1 VTQLAELL
9 ILASQGSLAY
19 EREPDRLIAGQ
30 RGQQYD
36 HRARCQWLPA
46 APPPGPSDARQLPV
60 TVAAARRR
68 RLRAQHPRGRLDP
81 GPPQHWHAAGA
92 HPPWLR
98 ALGLESNAT
107 PEFLTP
113 PGQVRDPERNV
124 PRAIIAGVAGVAVL
138 YLAGTLAVLGDG
150 AAGAA
155 RRIGRPTMRGRSQRS
170 PVSGR
175 RAVQRGALLN
185 PDRHPGLRASGSWRG
200 AARHG
205 QGER

>member
-1 VTQLAELL
+1 VGA
-9 ILASQGSLAY
+9 
-19 EREPDRLIAGQ
+19 
-30 RGQQYD
+30 
-36 HRARCQWLPA
+36 
-46 APPPGPSDARQLPV
+46 
-60 TVAAARRR
+60 VAAATTVLKIAALAIVAVAGLLAFRAGDVRPVR
-68 RLRAQHPRGRLDP
+68 AHGGSSTPLRSSRP
-81 GPPQHWHAAGA
+81 AAFRFLGMEGA
-92 HPPWLR
+92 
-98 ALGLESNAT
+98 AMAT
-107 PEFLTP
+107 NR
-113 PGQVRDPERNV
+113 VRDPERNV
-124 PRAIIAGVAGVAVL
+124 PRAIIAGVAGGAVL

-155 RRIGRPTMRGRSQRS
+155 RQIGRPTMRGRSQRS

>member
-1 VTQLAELL
+1 M
-9 ILASQGSLAY
+9 
-19 EREPDRLIAGQ
+19 
-30 RGQQYD
+30 
-36 HRARCQWLPA
+36 
-46 APPPGPSDARQLPV
+46 
-60 TVAAARRR
+60 AAATTV
-68 RLRAQHPRGRLDP
+68 LRIAALAIVAVAGLLAFHARHV
-81 GPPQHWHAAGA
+81 GPVRAHGGSWTALPSASALLLFSFLGMEGAAV
-92 HPPWLR
+92 
-98 ALGLESNAT
+98 AT
-107 PEFLTP
+107 NR
-113 PGQVRDPERNV
+113 VRDPERNV
-124 PRAIIAGVAGVAVL
+124 PRAIIAGVAGL

>member
-81 GPPQHWHAAGA
+81 GPPQHSLAAGA
-92 HPPWLR
+92 IPPWRR
-98 ALGLESNAT
+98 ALGLEPNAT

-113 PGQVRDPERNV
+113 PGQVAFTHVIGIPVYVRAAHGGA
-124 PRAIIAGVAGVAVL
+124 PR
-138 YLAGTLAVLGDG
+138 GTD
-150 AAGAA
+150 
-155 RRIGRPTMRGRSQRS
+155 RGIDQ
-170 PVSGR
+170 
-175 RAVQRGALLN
+175 
-185 PDRHPGLRASGSWRG
+185 H
-200 AARHG
+200 
-205 QGER
+205 

>member
-1 VTQLAELL
+1 VGA
-9 ILASQGSLAY
+9 
-19 EREPDRLIAGQ
+19 
-30 RGQQYD
+30 
-36 HRARCQWLPA
+36 
-46 APPPGPSDARQLPV
+46 
-60 TVAAARRR
+60 VAAATTVLKIAALAIVAVAGLLAFRAGDVRPVR
-68 RLRAQHPRGRLDP
+68 AHGGSWTPLRSS
-81 GPPQHWHAAGA
+81 PPCCFSFLGMEGAAM
-92 HPPWLR
+92 
-98 ALGLESNAT
+98 AT
-107 PEFLTP
+107 NR
-113 PGQVRDPERNV
+113 VRDPERNV